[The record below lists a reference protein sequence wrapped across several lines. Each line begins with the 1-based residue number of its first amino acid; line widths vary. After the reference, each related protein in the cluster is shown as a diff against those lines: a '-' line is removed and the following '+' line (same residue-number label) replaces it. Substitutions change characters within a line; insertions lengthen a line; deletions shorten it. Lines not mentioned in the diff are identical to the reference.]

1 MYVDKISAKSANLL
15 SHRRYFCNKKKRTC
29 YEQKNDLE
37 KCRLPMFRKAK
48 SSNRQY
54 FSRAEKSVLDIGKD
68 V

>member
-1 MYVDKISAKSANLL
+1 MQIRLVPKAQTCFRIGGTFAT
-15 SHRRYFCNKKKRTC
+15 KRN
-29 YEQKNDLE
+29 EHVMEKNNRE